1 MVFSSLLFIF
11 IFFAI
16 TLALYYAV
24 PNRVYRN
31 SVLCVLSLLFY
42 SWGEPKYIV
51 LMVFSILMNYSAGL
65 IVGHYRNAAKQA
77 ADPASDDSKGSAVK
91 RYERLSK
98 LFLTIAI
105 IINLALLV
113 VFKYT
118 GLFLNTLKN
127 IFPGLSGMIVPK
139 IALPIGISF
148 YTFQAMSYVIDVYR
162 RETPVQKNPVYFGT
176 YVALFPQLIAGP
188 IVRYRDIA
196 DQLSNRRENLPQFVS
211 GVKLF
216 CVGLAK
222 KVLVANQLAA
232 LWETL
237 KAGSATNGALG
248 SWVGIIAFS
257 LQIYFDFS
265 GYSDMAIGLGRMFG
279 FEFLKNFDYPY
290 ISRSVSEFWRRW
302 HISLGTWFKEYVYI
316 PLGGNRKGSVRTIIN
331 LAIVWGLTGLWHG
344 ASWNFALWGL
354 YFGVLIILE
363 KLFLGKLLEKL
374 PKFLQSFYLLVIV
387 VLGWALFDFTEMK
400 ELGAFMVSLFTGSG
414 SGLINHDALV
424 YIVAYLPVLIV
435 AIIGSTPLLKNIH
448 NRFTNKKWCGWLD
461 VGLVLGALV
470 LCTASLVASG
480 YNPFIY
486 FRF

>member
-1 MVFSSLLFIF
+1 MVFSSLLFLF

-31 SVLCVLSLLFY
+31 TVLLVMSLIFY
-42 SWGEPKYIV
+42 SWGEPKYV
-51 LMVFSILMNYSAGL
+51 LLMVFSILMNYAAGY
-65 IVGHYRNAAKQA
+65 IVGTYRNKQA
-77 ADPASDDSKGSAVK
+77 KALEAHDGLLAKKSKKLS
-91 RYERLSK
+91 RLYLALSIV
-98 LFLTIAI
+98 L
-105 IINLALLV
+105 NLALLV

-118 GLFLNTLKN
+118 GLFANTLKSL
-127 IFPGLSGMIVPK
+127 IPALGGMKVPE

-162 RETPVQKNPVYFGT
+162 RATPIQKNPVYFGT

-188 IVRYRDIA
+188 IVRYRDVA
-196 DQLSNRRENLPQFVS
+196 DQLENRKENLEQFAS

-232 LWETL
+232 FWAVM
-237 KAGSATNGALG
+237 KADPASNGVLA
-248 SWVGIIAFS
+248 SWAGIIAFS

-279 FEFLKNFDYPY
+279 FEFLKNFDFPY

-316 PLGGNRKGSVRTIIN
+316 PLGGNRKGTARTLIN

-374 PKFLQSFYLLVIV
+374 PKFLSSFYLLLIV
-387 VLGWALFDFTEMK
+387 VLGWALFDFTNMK
-400 ELGAFMVSLFTGSG
+400 ELGAFMTSLFTGSG
-414 SGLINHDALV
+414 SGFSVHDKLV

-435 AIIGSTPLLKNIH
+435 AIVGSTPLAKKLH
-448 NRFTNKKWCGWLD
+448 DRFESKAWCGWLD
-461 VGLVLGALV
+461 LALVACALV
-470 LCTASLVASG
+470 LATSSLVASG